1 MSLFGLAA
9 PAVVNAVGGLIGGA
23 MSNKANSAA
32 AAQANAWNVE
42 NYQHRYQWTMDDL
55 KKAGLNPILA
65 ATSGGL
71 TGNVNGAAALS
82 SPDMASSLGS
92 IGNTLNNSSAIAIQK
107 KQANAQI
114 ANLQADTE
122 VKTATAT
129 SQLMNNEFFK
139 DTYANRVKM
148 IDQYVENARKQGKYI
163 DAQTQNALKDLA
175 VKDTVM
181 SLNLAKAG
189 EATANS
195 ARSYAE
201 AGFTN
206 RQSDFLAKNGRLPNR
221 GDTMFGTGN
230 NYLDKLYNFITSGGK
245 TDYDYGYHGGD

>member
-1 MSLFGLAA
+1 MWGTIASIAG
-9 PAVVNAVGGLIGGA
+9 NLIGQH

-55 KKAGLNPILA
+55 KAAGLNPILA

-122 VKTATAT
+122 VKNATAT

-139 DTYANRVKM
+139 DTYNNRVKM
-148 IDQYVENARKQGKYI
+148 IDQYLQNARKHGRFI
-163 DAQTQNALKDLA
+163 DAQTENALKDLA
-175 VKDTVM
+175 VKDTIM
-181 SLNLAKAG
+181 TLNLSRAEEAG
-189 EATANS
+189 ANS
-195 ARSYAE
+195 ARAYAE